1 MGKSDLPTT
10 QIMYAIVYH
19 LQWALLVNQDNPV
32 SKQYQSA
39 QRNGCTDKGWLV
51 LKMSADMQK
60 TN

>member
-1 MGKSDLPTT
+1 
-10 QIMYAIVYH
+10 MYAVVYP

-32 SKQYQSA
+32 SKQYQST